1 MENFQS
7 YLVKI
12 LAVPVENAPSCQQF
26 YNEKILKKGDFLL
39 RAGETCNDTFF
50 VEKGL
55 LRMFSIDKN
64 GKEHVIQFAPESWI
78 IADRTSQIFK
88 EESSYFI
95 DAVEN
100 SEVAVLPPDFFF
112 NIFKNN
118 PEVSGNNFKLMS
130 NHIRA
135 LQKRI
140 NQLLGATAEERYLD
154 FLKTYPNVFQRV
166 PQWMVASYLGITP
179 ESLSRVRKNLGI
191 NKS

>member
-12 LAVPVENAPSCQQF
+12 LAVSSEDVENCEQF
-26 YNEKILKKGDFLL
+26 YSKKKVEKGEFLL
-39 RAGETCNDTFF
+39 REGEACNDTFY

-64 GKEHVIQFAPESWI
+64 GKEHIIQFAPESWI
-78 IADRTSQIFK
+78 IADRTSQIFR
-88 EESSYFI
+88 EESHYYI
-95 DAVEN
+95 DAVEE
-100 SEVAVLPPDFFF
+100 SEIAILPPDFFF

-118 PEVSGNNFKLMS
+118 PEVSGNNYKLMS
-130 NHIRA
+130 NHIRS

-154 FLKTYPNVFQRV
+154 FLKMYPNVFQRV

-179 ESLSRVRKNLGI
+179 ESLSRVRKELTKK
-191 NKS
+191 KS

>member
-1 MENFQS
+1 ME
-7 YLVKI
+7 
-12 LAVPVENAPSCQQF
+12 
-26 YNEKILKKGDFLL
+26 KGDFLL
-39 RAGETCNDTFF
+39 RAGETCSDTFF

-64 GKEHVIQFAPESWI
+64 GKEHIIQFAPESWI
-78 IADRTSQIFK
+78 ITDRTSQLFK
-88 EESSYFI
+88 EESSYYI
-95 DAVEN
+95 DAVEK

-179 ESLSRVRKNLGI
+179 ESLSRVRKNLG
-191 NKS
+191 NK

>member
-1 MENFQS
+1 LENFQS

-12 LAVPVENAPSCQQF
+12 LAVPEEF
-26 YNEKILKKGDFLL
+26 YSEKKIEKGDFLL
-39 RAGETCNDTFF
+39 REGETCNDTFY

-64 GKEHVIQFAPESWI
+64 GKEHIIQFAPESWI

-88 EESSYFI
+88 EESSYYI

-100 SEVAVLPPDFFF
+100 SEIVVLPPDFFF

-179 ESLSRVRKNLGI
+179 ESLSRVRKNLG
-191 NKS
+191 NK

>member
-1 MENFQS
+1 MENFRN
-7 YLVKI
+7 YLINV
-12 LAVPVENAPSCQQF
+12 LAVSIENASIYKAF
-26 YNEKILKKGDFLL
+26 YTQKKFEKGEFLL
-39 RAGETCNDTFF
+39 KAGEICNDTFF

-64 GKEHVIQFAPESWI
+64 GKEHIIQFAPESWI

-88 EESSYFI
+88 EESTYFI

-100 SEVAVLPPDFFF
+100 SEVAVLSPDFFF

-154 FLKTYPNVFQRV
+154 FIKTYPNVFQRV

-179 ESLSRVRKNLGI
+179 ESLSRVRKNLG
-191 NKS
+191 NK